1 MIAPGAGGLLEGI
14 GTGSIAMTG
23 RKPAPRTVTV
33 TPTEEQAAFVDAF
46 ARRAAIRP
54 AGVP

>member
-1 MIAPGAGGLLEGI
+1 
-14 GTGSIAMTG
+14 MTG